1 MKNMKKIV
9 KSILCGLMALGCLLS
24 STLSAY
30 AADIGC
36 SVSYVSSFDDDGTP
50 KSYVGY
56 DPSNAFSFYA
66 ITFLGNYD
74 GYHFLVGQL
83 TDNLNDLTS
92 LKTTTHFVDPK
103 KDDVVL
109 EKQYSAKAVTV
120 LDFLKKTYNSQGT
133 TGATLYD
140 LSVTKIL
147 ENPNYSNYTKEF
159 IEKALSS
166 YYFACNF
173 KNYGLNIG
181 DSKYEFS
188 AQKKWSIMDFVFYL
202 LNCYEKGIKPGE
214 DQQDSDHLP
223 MLTYSLKRTTVVG
236 FPSITQIKENLSW
249 DYTEKE
255 LYKDNP
261 TKYNVEVWV
270 SANWKAAP
278 TGIGNIRDVS
288 NMQFNDKAKLAIDS
302 AIPIVKN
309 SYGWL
314 YSDKGKKLYKE
325 AGQNWGDES
334 GYNLF
339 IRTYEVGGSKVS
351 YWKVYNL
358 ALGGYVQQEDTLIDE
373 NGNKVPI
380 SKEDYDIGNTEHD
393 GKNKD
398 DQSSDAPFSTD
409 NKDDADESPTSD
421 FNKSNGNYSI
431 DSFLGSIKNVI
442 NTISGIPSLLSSL
455 ASWLDPRLIALI
467 TASIALVISIGL
479 VKMIL

>member
-1 MKNMKKIV
+1 MKKIV

-36 SVSYVSSFDDDGTP
+36 SVSYVNSFNEDATP

-92 LKTTTHFVDPK
+92 LKVTTHFTDPK

-133 TGATLYD
+133 SGSTLYD

-166 YYFACNF
+166 YYFAVNY
-173 KNYGLNIG
+173 KNYGINIG
-181 DSKYEFS
+181 DSKFEFS

-214 DQQDSDHLP
+214 DKKSDSPPKFYLKTHNDNSLNKYTEYTLTWLTKGSFVEGKESEYGFKVFIGKERKPLEAKELEATKYSPCKFTADKLVFTWENVKDLFSFLSTSSLENRFDVFIQITDKTGKAVSDNYIHFLVIKRVEIRESDYVDKNGNIVISYGKWENGQFKYTDGRETSSEDNSTNSNGSSTAPGSNVSNDDYTDISNAPSSSQIDASATSSLIKTLDTIVSSVSNVPALFAKVYAWLP
-223 MLTYSLKRTTVVG
+223 YQIITLIGTAIGLIVVVG
-236 FPSITQIKENLSW
+236 IIK
-249 DYTEKE
+249 
-255 LYKDNP
+255 
-261 TKYNVEVWV
+261 WV
-270 SANWKAAP
+270 
-278 TGIGNIRDVS
+278 
-288 NMQFNDKAKLAIDS
+288 L
-302 AIPIVKN
+302 
-309 SYGWL
+309 
-314 YSDKGKKLYKE
+314 
-325 AGQNWGDES
+325 
-334 GYNLF
+334 
-339 IRTYEVGGSKVS
+339 
-351 YWKVYNL
+351 
-358 ALGGYVQQEDTLIDE
+358 
-373 NGNKVPI
+373 
-380 SKEDYDIGNTEHD
+380 
-393 GKNKD
+393 
-398 DQSSDAPFSTD
+398 
-409 NKDDADESPTSD
+409 
-421 FNKSNGNYSI
+421 
-431 DSFLGSIKNVI
+431 
-442 NTISGIPSLLSSL
+442 
-455 ASWLDPRLIALI
+455 
-467 TASIALVISIGL
+467 
-479 VKMIL
+479 

>member
-1 MKNMKKIV
+1 MKKIV

-36 SVSYVSSFDDDGTP
+36 SVSYVNSFNEDATP

-92 LKTTTHFVDPK
+92 LKVTTHFTDPK

-133 TGATLYD
+133 SGSTLYD

-166 YYFACNF
+166 YYFAVNY
-173 KNYGLNIG
+173 KNYGINIG
-181 DSKYEFS
+181 DSKFEFS

-214 DQQDSDHLP
+214 DKKSDSPPKFYLKTHNDNGLNKYTEYTLTWLTKGSFVEGKESEYGFKVFIGKERKPLEAKELEATKYSPCKFTADKLVFTWENVKDLFSFLSTSSLENRFDVFIQITDKTGKAVSDNYIHFLVIKRVEIRESDYVDKNGNIVISYGKWENGQFKYTDGRETSSEDNSTNSNGSSTAPGSNVSNDDYTDISNAPSSSQIDASATSSLIKTLDTIVSSVSNVPALLAKVYAWLP
-223 MLTYSLKRTTVVG
+223 YQIITLIGTAIGLIVVVG
-236 FPSITQIKENLSW
+236 IIK
-249 DYTEKE
+249 
-255 LYKDNP
+255 
-261 TKYNVEVWV
+261 WV
-270 SANWKAAP
+270 
-278 TGIGNIRDVS
+278 
-288 NMQFNDKAKLAIDS
+288 L
-302 AIPIVKN
+302 
-309 SYGWL
+309 
-314 YSDKGKKLYKE
+314 
-325 AGQNWGDES
+325 
-334 GYNLF
+334 
-339 IRTYEVGGSKVS
+339 
-351 YWKVYNL
+351 
-358 ALGGYVQQEDTLIDE
+358 
-373 NGNKVPI
+373 
-380 SKEDYDIGNTEHD
+380 
-393 GKNKD
+393 
-398 DQSSDAPFSTD
+398 
-409 NKDDADESPTSD
+409 
-421 FNKSNGNYSI
+421 
-431 DSFLGSIKNVI
+431 
-442 NTISGIPSLLSSL
+442 
-455 ASWLDPRLIALI
+455 
-467 TASIALVISIGL
+467 
-479 VKMIL
+479 